1 MEEPGRSLGVGHD
14 WVSSLSLFTFMHWRR
29 KWQPTPVFLP
39 GESQGQGSLW
49 AAVYGVAQSWTRLKW
64 LSSSSSS
71 SSSMACSPPGYSVHG
86 ISQVRILEWVAVSF
100 SGDLPNPRIEPVS
113 CIGRWV
119 LYHQATWEAHTP
131 WITYA
136 FIPDLLVPG
145 WNHSIYSHL
154 NLTSLAPTY
163 LHCIGF
169 SQALL
174 Y

>member
-1 MEEPGRSLGVGHD
+1 MTERLHFHFSLSCTGEGNGNPLQCSCLENPRDREACGLLSMGSHRVGHNWSD
-14 WVSSLSLFTFMHWRR
+14 LAAAAAAAAAWPVAHQAILSIGFPR
-29 KWQPTPVFLP
+29 
-39 GESQGQGSLW
+39 
-49 AAVYGVAQSWTRLKW
+49 
-64 LSSSSSS
+64 
-71 SSSMACSPPGYSVHG
+71 
-86 ISQVRILEWVAVSF
+86 WVAVSF

>member
-1 MEEPGRSLGVGHD
+1 MARGLNEGGEYTSPFSNLYLHLPHILAHQYHFSGFHSCSTLCNSTD
-14 WVSSLSLFTFMHWRR
+14 FS
-29 KWQPTPVFLP
+29 LP
-39 GESQGQGSLW
+39 GF
-49 AAVYGVAQSWTRLKW
+49 
-64 LSSSSSS
+64 
-71 SSSMACSPPGYSVHG
+71 SVHG
-86 ISQVRILEWVAVSF
+86 ISQVRILEWVAVSC

-119 LYHQATWEAHTP
+119 LYHRATWEAHTP

-145 WNHSIYSHL
+145 WNHSVYSHL
-154 NLTSLAPTY
+154 NLTSLAPTC